1 MSEQYLRGQL
11 GFKGERGYSA
21 YEIAVQNGFKGT
33 ESQWLSTLGSSVYL
47 AKDSTVYTATANQ
60 TVFTLPDS
68 YSNVCCLDV
77 FVNGFKLAQNAY
89 TIDYDTKT
97 ITLGATLDEG
107 TEVEVGVYYMSSALM
122 PVTDN
127 INQNSTNEDAARS

>member
-1 MSEQYLRGQL
+1 MENALRGVL
-11 GFKGERGYSA
+11 CYKGEKGDSA
-21 YEIAVQNGFKGT
+21 YQVAVKNGFKGT

-47 AKDSTVYTATANQ
+47 AKDSTVYTATADQ
-60 TVFTLPDS
+60 TVFALPDS

-89 TIDYDTKT
+89 TIDYDTKA
-97 ITLGATLDEG
+97 ITLATALDEG
-107 TEVEVGVYYMSSALM
+107 AEVEVVVYYMSSALM

>member
-1 MSEQYLRGQL
+1 MENALRGVL
-11 GFKGERGYSA
+11 CYKGEKGDSA
-21 YEIAVQNGFKGT
+21 YQVAVKNGFKGT

-47 AKDSTVYTATANQ
+47 AKDSTVYQATANQ

-97 ITLGATLDEG
+97 ITLATALDEG
-107 TEVEVGVYYMSSALM
+107 AEVEVVVYYMSSALM

-127 INQNSTNEDAARS
+127 INQNSTNKDAARS

>member
-1 MSEQYLRGQL
+1 MEEYLRGVL
-11 GFKGERGYSA
+11 GFKGERGMSA
-21 YEIAVQNGFKGT
+21 YEVAVKNGFKGT

-47 AKDSTVYTATANQ
+47 SKDSTVYTATANQ

-97 ITLGATLDEG
+97 ITLTTALDEG
-107 TEVEVGVYYMSSALM
+107 AEVEVVVYYMSSALM

-127 INQNSTNEDAARS
+127 INQNSTNKDAARS

>member
-1 MSEQYLRGQL
+1 MENALRGVL
-11 GFKGERGYSA
+11 IYKGEKGDSA
-21 YEIAVQNGFKGT
+21 YQVAVKNGFQGT

-47 AKDSTVYTATANQ
+47 SKDSTVYTATADQ
-60 TVFTLPDS
+60 TAFTLPDS

-97 ITLGATLDEG
+97 ITLGTALDEG
-107 TEVEVGVYYMSSALM
+107 TEVEVVVYYMSSALM

-127 INQNSTNEDAARS
+127 INQNSTNKDAARS

>member
-1 MSEQYLRGQL
+1 MENALRGVL
-11 GFKGERGYSA
+11 IYKGEKGDSA
-21 YEIAVQNGFKGT
+21 YQVAVKNGFQGT

-47 AKDSTVYTATANQ
+47 SKDSTVYVATADQ

-97 ITLGATLDEG
+97 ITLETALDEG
-107 TEVEVGVYYMSSALM
+107 TEVEVVVYYMSSALM

-127 INQNSTNEDAARS
+127 INQNSTNKDAARS

>member
-1 MSEQYLRGQL
+1 MEEYLRGAL

-47 AKDSTVYTATANQ
+47 SKDSTVYNATANQ
-60 TVFTLPDS
+60 TVFALPDS

-77 FVNGFKLAQNAY
+77 FVDGSKLAQNAY
-89 TIDYDTKT
+89 TIDYDAKT
-97 ITLGATLDEG
+97 ITLATALDEG
-107 TEVEVGVYYMSSALM
+107 AEVEVVVYYMSSALM
-122 PVTDN
+122 PITDN
-127 INQNSTNEDAARS
+127 INQNSTNKDAARS

>member
-1 MSEQYLRGQL
+1 MEQYLRGQL
-11 GFKGERGYSA
+11 CIKGEKGDSA
-21 YEIAVQNGFKGT
+21 YQVAVKNGFQGT

-47 AKDSTVYTATANQ
+47 SKDSTVYTATANQ
-60 TVFTLPDS
+60 AVFTLPDS

-97 ITLGATLDEG
+97 ITLATALDEG
-107 TEVEVGVYYMSSALM
+107 SEVEVVVYYMSSALM